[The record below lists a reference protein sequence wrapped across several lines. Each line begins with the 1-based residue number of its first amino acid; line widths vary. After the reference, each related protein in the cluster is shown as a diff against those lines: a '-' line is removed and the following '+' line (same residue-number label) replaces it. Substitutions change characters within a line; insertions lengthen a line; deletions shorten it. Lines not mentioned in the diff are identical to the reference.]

1 VSRRN
6 IGVAIAIPEPF
17 GGQLQR
23 WRERFGDPMAY
34 AIPTHV
40 TLLPPTLVHDIELE
54 KIDEHLG
61 QAAAAGRP
69 FVMGLRGAGTF
80 RPVSPVVFVQ
90 IAVGIADCERLERLV
105 RSGPLERPLRFPYHP
120 HVTVAHDLPGDVLD
134 EAFGALGG
142 YSADFTVSG
151 FSLYEHGRDGI
162 WRPRRDYAL
171 GQLIP
176 GRSI

>member
-1 VSRRN
+1 MSRRN

-17 GGQLQR
+17 GSQLQR

-40 TLLPPTLVHDIELE
+40 TLLPPTLVHDSELE

-61 QAAAAGRP
+61 QAAAAERP

-90 IAVGIADCERLERLV
+90 IAVGIGDCERLEKLV

-120 HVTVAHDLPGDVLD
+120 HVTVAHDLPDDVLD
-134 EAFGALGG
+134 EAFVALSG
-142 YSADFTVSG
+142 YSADLTVSG

-162 WRPRRDYAL
+162 WRPQRDYAL